1 MNKIQALIIILIQL
15 IITDFSYSQGLFQKK
30 IGGANNE
37 SYPKILG
44 TNDNGHLIYSR
55 TLTNSYGDL
64 DMALMKLD
72 VLGNIEWN
80 KHIGTNSRDLTIQMI
95 HFGDNYLG
103 AGWLNYSGAVD
114 DVSLMIF
121 DANGN
126 ILDRQAWGGSLDE
139 EIQSVVYLNDGN
151 IAITGD
157 GNFIIL
163 QGNFELFYS
172 IVDPSLAMG
181 QVFVYST
188 PMHDTPRKII
198 QGTNNDIFIAGY
210 LMDGTARQGFLMRID
225 LQGNLLWAY
234 QNPTNLITEY
244 WNVLQTGGGDL
255 FCIGSLVNNSNGGT
269 LALISKYNASG
280 NLLWAKT
287 ISLENNVNNK
297 AIQILESHTGNFAVL
312 GTTSATLSS
321 NDDIFLLEID
331 SNGNFI
337 SGYTYGGSMDET
349 WPNMDYSTLNSG
361 YTIISETKSYGAS
374 GTDFLIINTDDSA
387 KSCCSNPI
395 GSVQIQNQAL
405 NIVPANFTTGTTS
418 FPEQSYTINSNAVEF
433 GNETICKAPVLI
445 VGPDTLFC
453 NEASYA
459 KYTIDLNEL
468 VNLTWVVPPTATII
482 NNINDTTIYVDFNGQ
497 SGTIYLLSGN
507 CMDTLDSKFVT
518 IAGIENFNLG
528 NDTIYCF
535 VQSILLNAGSTF
547 ASYLWQDGS
556 TGSTFTVNASGT
568 YWVSVTD
575 LYGCSDSDTI
585 NLTLFTDE
593 INLGNDTLI
602 CSNEFITLDAGGG
615 FNNYLWSNGAITQSI
630 IVNSASNYFVEG
642 GFEQCRS
649 YDTLLLS
656 VQPEAFAYAGSN
668 QSICESE
675 NFDFATCNVPP
686 AANSYDSIRW
696 IGGLGSF
703 SDPTMI
709 HPVYYPDITES
720 GNVNLSLVAY
730 TSFPCENDTSSMIL
744 TIEPL
749 PVADFNLLPSDQSC
763 PDSPIDFMG
772 NSTTN
777 IIDWNWDFGDGSLA
791 FDGQNAV
798 HTYSIPGNYV
808 VTLVVTNT
816 NNCSD
821 TVTHVVVVNELP
833 LVNFFNTPD
842 SSLCI
847 DEIIFFTDNSSPN
860 VISWNWNFDDGN
872 FSLLQNPSH
881 SFSSDG
887 LYNVELTVTDANTC
901 TNTYSSPIQVF
912 PSPAAQIVLTPG
924 NTICSKLPLNFHGLD
939 NNGTN
944 ITDWNWDFGDGSPVA
959 LGQDVSHAY
968 QIAGIYTVSLT
979 LLNDN
984 SCSDIVSTDV
994 VINELPQ
1001 ADFTISSDTSCVGEN
1016 IILAATGTSDIVS
1029 WNWQFGDGNTAIGQN
1044 VSHTYSNPASQTYNI
1059 FSIYQNANGCLDTT
1073 IHQHRVENVSI
1084 GIHPDP
1090 NPGCQNFSV
1099 DLNGIDIN
1107 NNASFADWIW
1117 DFGDLTTGFVGQ
1129 NTSHT
1134 YSQSGTYDVSL
1145 DVCNQH
1151 VIQQVAINPT
1161 CQVDAGGLQRTCQD
1175 VYFNYSRSLTPPTAS
1190 GYSSIMWFTTGAGHF
1205 DDPTLVAPTYFPD
1218 PSEGVTQNDTLIMT
1232 MVGYGLAPCGND
1244 TSTAQLIVIP
1254 GAYAQ
1259 AGSDENSCF
1268 GDPYDF
1274 ANSTDSA
1281 FATHYATLLWS
1292 TSGTGHFVD
1301 PNAMQP
1307 IYVPGPGEIGPVTL
1321 TMVAANIINCDSID
1335 EMVLTIRPTYEIPV
1349 DITVC
1354 YYDSV
1359 FAQGSWQYTT
1369 GTYFD
1374 TLNTVNYGC
1383 DSVIVTNLTVR
1394 PKVDQG
1400 FTMSATGSICRK
1412 ETISFTSTGTA
1423 NIVSRLWDFG
1433 DGFYSNAANPVHQYN
1448 TAGSFTIVYS
1458 YTDENGCSDSLTSQ
1472 IQVNELPDV
1481 SFTMSVLSSCMDTPI
1496 DFSGNSTSNIVS
1508 WDWDF
1513 GDGQTASGQN
1523 VTHSYSTWGDM
1534 TITLTV
1540 TDQNGCTE
1548 TSIHNIT
1555 IVEPVIVDFSYTIDS
1570 CLTVHFIDESTPPPG
1585 YYLVTWDWDLGDGN
1599 THDDPEFSHQY
1610 AAGGLYNVTLTVTAE
1625 ESTGHSCTNS
1635 ITLPVIVPHTPTIYY
1650 TWDPEPTCL
1659 GDTTHFYGTSGTEI
1673 TEWYWDFDD
1682 GLFGNGQGIDHLYT
1696 APGTY
1701 NVTLYITD
1709 TNLCTNS
1716 LVHQVNIN
1724 PMPEV
1729 TMTIDSTPTCAGTT
1743 TLFTGSSTANI
1754 TNWYWEFGDGGISTS
1769 QNPQHIYTTGGTY
1782 YVTLTATDDAGCSGS
1797 TTGMVQV
1804 TPNPIA
1810 DYTYTIT
1817 GCNTFEFTDTSTPP
1831 ANYNITAWLW
1841 DFGDG
1846 FTANVPNPVHVF
1858 PAGGF
1863 YDVTLTVTGSNSNFS
1878 CTDEI
1883 TYTIQAPNGPTAF
1896 FTWFPN
1902 PAQTGEDVNF
1912 FGTSGST
1919 ITSWEWDFDDGFMA
1933 TVQNPTHPY
1942 INPGNYQVT
1951 LTVTDENGCIV
1962 VVTNEVTIGG
1972 LPDVEFTWSA
1982 ACEGTPVQFT
1992 VDAAI
1997 TDTAAVQGYYW
2008 QFGDG
2013 LTSTQQN
2020 PLHAYTTAGLY
2031 TATLTITDTIGYS
2044 NSVSHEIDVKPNP
2057 VSVFGIDSPNCQGAN
2072 TQLTDYS
2079 TSTSGFITT
2088 WEWDF
2093 GDGNTQTVNFPD
2105 DPDVSH
2111 TYANTGTYDITLTV
2125 TSSDGCQG
2133 TSQEQVTITPAPIA
2147 LFSSSSTCSSGPV
2160 SFQDEST
2167 ANGSGTIISWQWNFG
2182 DPASGTN
2189 NTSTNQHPTHV
2200 FTAPGSYDVTLIIE
2214 SSSGCSDTTTQS
2226 ITVSDPPEVEF
2237 TYSPACMGED
2247 IQFTVDGTI
2256 TDIANVSTWS
2266 WSFGDGQ
2273 TSNLQ
2278 DPTHNYTS
2286 PGDYDVTLSIETND
2300 GCTASITHTV
2310 TVNPLPNA
2318 QFDYSAPTCQGD
2330 SIHFMN
2336 LSSSPNGPI
2345 VKWEWD
2351 FGDGTSQ
2358 TILAP
2363 NNPNT
2368 SHLYLTDNTYDVTLT
2383 VTDSDS
2389 CQNTS
2394 QRQVQVVPSP
2404 VAEFTWEDACY
2415 GTPVLFTDLTSE
2427 NSGPDLY
2434 GWLWVFG
2441 DPLSGTNN
2449 SSTLQ
2454 NPSHEFTAPGDYT
2467 VTLIVTNTQGCD
2479 DTITHDLTVN
2489 DPPDVSF
2496 TMSSDTLCMNEPV
2509 QFTGASTTPI
2519 SSWFWDFGDG
2529 GIAITQSPQYVY
2541 TTPGTYTVSLTVTG
2555 LDGCTATASEQITV
2569 KDQPIANFSYE
2580 NACLGDST
2588 YFRDES
2594 FSQLGYINEWQW
2606 DFGDGSTSTDQH
2618 PSHYYM
2624 TSDDYQV
2631 TLIAMDNYGCSDT
2644 ISQWIQ
2650 VRTIPMAMI
2659 ESYVQVCEP
2668 TGQVY
2673 FFDGS
2678 TPGADGSPIQSWEW
2692 NLDDGYYSSEIDPEY
2707 IYAKTDTCY
2716 QITLM
2721 VTDANGCYS
2730 TDTMEVC
2737 LFGTLEVDFTAQKQC
2752 LGQPTT
2758 FYASYTPP
2766 SDSVASYQWDFN
2778 DGSPIQTTYHDTIV
2792 HTFAN
2797 PGMYVVNLSA
2807 LDTNGCTATMYH
2819 EVYIDSLPTPRFS
2832 YQAGS
2837 CELPTQFTD
2846 ESLGGGEFI
2855 QSWLWD
2861 FGDALNLTQPNTST
2875 LQDPTH
2881 LYGPTD
2887 STYSVKLI
2895 VTNFNGCTDSIV
2907 QQVTTRA
2914 CLVANFYVP
2923 DTIPLC
2929 ARSAFCFA
2937 DSSSFSTSNGN
2948 ITRWDWD
2955 FGDGTTD
2962 SYTIFQPQMCH
2973 SYALGGT
2980 YAVTLTLTGEIGTT
2994 TYSNSITKTVTV
3006 NATPTAGI
3014 TVENNCLNDSTYFF
3028 DNTTIYGVPTVTWH
3042 WDFGDLSATVDTAF
3056 IPDPAYL
3063 YVAYDTYTTELIVIN
3078 EAGCTDTTTRE
3089 VTIYKPPVA
3098 DFSWEETCQ
3107 GYYTNFFD
3115 ESTADSASI
3124 SVYNWHFGDPFTT
3137 DSVSSLQDPAHIYNL
3152 LGVYSVNLLIV
3163 DANSCQD
3170 DTTKLLEIW
3179 PVPTALFTLTEDWE
3193 GKQGQVKLDNQSEG
3207 ATNYFWDFDD
3217 GFTSSEQHPIHQYL
3231 TDSDPVYILRLV
3243 AYNEFGCPDTLDYP
3257 YTLIFTGL
3265 YVPNA
3270 FSPSVSD
3277 AAFRTFKPVGINL
3290 SEYKLEV
3297 FSSWGNLVFT
3307 TALLENGQPA
3317 EGWDGTFEGQD
3328 MPTGTYI
3335 WRITARFSD
3344 QSYWRGSDNG
3354 DGNTKT
3360 QGTVTLIR

>member
-1 MNKIQALIIILIQL
+1 MKKTVLLFSFILIIHGVFGQGEFNAFSINDTCVFSLDDITQNDRDEQNFCSNQVVVNIFGIPEIEARLQL
-15 IITDFSYSQGLFQKK
+15 ISAIQQDKELECNQGDQPGQLIVYSKNPEQIQSSLLGQLDELEKQLYADFKNMSKEELGYAMQDWKQNVMEELYYF
-30 IGGANNE
+30 
-37 SYPKILG
+37 ILG
-44 TNDNGHLIYSR
+44 DREITGFTCAESDPFCTSDVYSFPAATTGYGESGPDYGCVDLPRCPVWYHMRIKLAGDITIKMVGTKTNGTTMDIDFALWGPYGDPLSPCPFELTSECSGTPIGCPDNNDN
-55 TLTNSYGDL
+55 
-64 DMALMKLD
+64 
-72 VLGNIEWN
+72 
-80 KHIGTNSRDLTIQMI
+80 
-95 HFGDNYLG
+95 NYP
-103 AGWLNYSGAVD
+103 
-114 DVSLMIF
+114 
-121 DANGN
+121 
-126 ILDRQAWGGSLDE
+126 
-139 EIQSVVYLNDGN
+139 
-151 IAITGD
+151 
-157 GNFIIL
+157 NF
-163 QGNFELFYS
+163 Y
-172 IVDPSLAMG
+172 P
-181 QVFVYST
+181 
-188 PMHDTPRKII
+188 
-198 QGTNNDIFIAGY
+198 
-210 LMDGTARQGFLMRID
+210 
-225 LQGNLLWAY
+225 
-234 QNPTNLITEY
+234 
-244 WNVLQTGGGDL
+244 
-255 FCIGSLVNNSNGGT
+255 
-269 LALISKYNASG
+269 SG
-280 NLLWAKT
+280 NLHDCSYSALSIEYAHVTNGQVGQYYILMITNFSEQPGNITFQKT
-287 ISLENNVNNK
+287 EGLGETDCSIVPPQVSNNGPLCVGETLELY
-297 AIQILESHTGNFAVL
+297 ASSEPGATYEWSGPL
-312 GTTSATLSS
+312 G
-321 NDDIFLLEID
+321 
-331 SNGNFI
+331 FI
-337 SGYTYGGSMDET
+337 S
-349 WPNMDYSTLNSG
+349 
-361 YTIISETKSYGAS
+361 
-374 GTDFLIINTDDSA
+374 TDQ
-387 KSCCSNPI
+387 NPI
-395 GSVQIQNQAL
+395 IPNVTLGHAGDYQVIITVDGLVSD
-405 NIVPANFTTGTTS
+405 PAITTVVVNPNPAPAFTFT
-418 FPEQSYTINSNAVEF
+418 
-433 GNETICKAPVLI
+433 
-445 VGPDTLFC
+445 PDTLLCVDENILFSATST
-453 NEASYA
+453 ETIASW
-459 KYTIDLNEL
+459 IWDFGNGDFGSGQ
-468 VNLTWVVPPTATII
+468 
-482 NNINDTTIYVDFNGQ
+482 NINYA
-497 SGTIYLLSGN
+497 YP
-507 CMDTLDSKFVT
+507 
-518 IAGIENFNLG
+518 AE
-528 NDTIYCF
+528 
-535 VQSILLNAGSTF
+535 GS
-547 ASYLWQDGS
+547 
-556 TGSTFTVNASGT
+556 FTVDLL
-568 YWVSVTD
+568 VTTTEN
-575 LYGCSDSDTI
+575 CQA
-585 NLTLFTDE
+585 NL
-593 INLGNDTLI
+593 NQ
-602 CSNEFITLDAGGG
+602 
-615 FNNYLWSNGAITQSI
+615 AI
-630 IVNSASNYFVEG
+630 V
-642 GFEQCRS
+642 
-649 YDTLLLS
+649 
-656 VQPEAFAYAGSN
+656 
-668 QSICESE
+668 
-675 NFDFATCNVPP
+675 
-686 AANSYDSIRW
+686 
-696 IGGLGSF
+696 
-703 SDPTMI
+703 I
-709 HPVYYPDITES
+709 H
-720 GNVNLSLVAY
+720 
-730 TSFPCENDTSSMIL
+730 
-744 TIEPL
+744 PL
-749 PVADFNLLPSDQSC
+749 PVASFTIAQGTTVCVDEQLTFNAT
-763 PDSPIDFMG
+763 
-772 NSTTN
+772 STTN
-777 IIDWNWDFGDGSLA
+777 IIDWNWNFGDGNTGT
-791 FDGQNAV
+791 GQN
-798 HTYSIPGNYV
+798 I
-808 VTLVVTNT
+808 
-816 NNCSD
+816 
-821 TVTHVVVVNELP
+821 THVYATSGMKQVV
-833 LVNFFNTPD
+833 
-842 SSLCI
+842 
-847 DEIIFFTDNSSPN
+847 
-860 VISWNWNFDDGN
+860 
-872 FSLLQNPSH
+872 
-881 SFSSDG
+881 
-887 LYNVELTVTDANTC
+887 LTVT
-901 TNTYSSPIQVF
+901 
-912 PSPAAQIVLTPG
+912 
-924 NTICSKLPLNFHGLD
+924 
-939 NNGTN
+939 N
-944 ITDWNWDFGDGSPVA
+944 I
-959 LGQDVSHAY
+959 
-968 QIAGIYTVSLT
+968 
-979 LLNDN
+979 N
-984 SCSDIVSTDV
+984 SCTDV
-994 VINELPQ
+994 VTTTITVNPLPV
-1001 ADFTISSDTSCVGEN
+1001 ADFSVSVNDTSCYAELVSFN
-1016 IILAATGTSDIVS
+1016 ATGTPDIID
-1029 WNWQFGDGNTAIGQN
+1029 WQWQFGDGNTASGQN
-1044 VSHTYSNPASQTYNI
+1044 TTHAYTTYGNFTVT
-1059 FSIYQNANGCLDTT
+1059 SIYTNANGCQDITSHMQTVVDLSALD
-1073 IHQHRVENVSI
+1073 
-1084 GIHPDP
+1084 
-1090 NPGCQNFSV
+1090 FSV
-1099 DLNGIDIN
+1099 TPSPSCPGYPVDILGIGN
-1107 NNASFADWIW
+1107 VTFTPWIW
-1117 DFGDLTTGFVGQ
+1117 NLGDGTVEVGKEVV
-1129 NTSHT
+1129 HT
-1134 YSQSGTYDVSL
+1134 YPNAGTYDIRL
-1145 DVCNQH
+1145 DVCTQT
-1151 VIQQVAINPT
+1151 VEKQLVVNPVCSVYAGDMQYT
-1161 CQVDAGGLQRTCQD
+1161 CED
-1175 VYFNYSRSLTPPTAS
+1175 VYFNYALSATPPTAIGDS
-1190 GYSSIMWFTTGAGHF
+1190 AVRWFTTGLGTF
-1205 DDPTLVAPTYFPD
+1205 NDPNLVTPTYFPHV
-1218 PSEGVTQNDTLIMT
+1218 SEGATQNDTILMM
-1232 MVGYGLAPCGND
+1232 MVGYGFYPCDND
-1244 TSTAQLIVIP
+1244 TAWAQLVVVP
-1254 GAYAQ
+1254 GAFAE

-1274 ANSTDSA
+1274 ANSTDSV
-1281 FATHYATLLWS
+1281 FATNYVLLHWT

-1301 PNAMQP
+1301 PNVMRP
-1307 IYVPGPGEIGPVTL
+1307 IYIPGPGELGPITQ
-1321 TMVAANIINCDSID
+1321 TMVAVNIISCDSID
-1335 EMVLTIRPTYEIPV
+1335 TMTLTIRPLFETPLSF
-1349 DITVC
+1349 TLC
-1354 YYDSV
+1354 QYDSL
-1359 FAQGSWQYTT
+1359 FAQGAWQKASGVFY
-1369 GTYFD
+1369 D
-1374 TLNTVNYGC
+1374 TLPSAYGC
-1383 DSVIVTNLTVR
+1383 DSVIITSLTVR
-1394 PKVDQG
+1394 PKIDQDFVMDASG
-1400 FTMSATGSICRK
+1400 FICRK
-1412 ETISFTSTGTA
+1412 ETVHFTPTGTA
-1423 NIVSRLWDFG
+1423 NLTDWQWDFG
-1433 DGFYSNAANPVHQYN
+1433 DGFTSTATNPSHQYI
-1448 TAGSFTIVYS
+1448 TVGDFTIVYS
-1458 YTDENGCSDSLTSQ
+1458 YTDENGCSDTAMKS
-1472 IQVNELPDV
+1472 IQVMPLPDV
-1481 SFTMSVLSSCMDTPI
+1481 AITASADKACMDTPI
-1496 DFSGNSTSNIVS
+1496 DFSGTSTSNIVS

-1513 GDGQTASGQN
+1513 GDGQTTSGQN
-1523 VTHSYSTWGDM
+1523 VSHIYSTWGDM
-1534 TITLTV
+1534 TITLMV

-1585 YYLVTWDWDLGDGN
+1585 YYLVTWDWDLGDGS
-1599 THDDPEFSHQY
+1599 THDDPDFSHQY
-1610 AAGGLYNVTLTVTAE
+1610 VAGGLYNVTLTVTAE

-1635 ITLPVIVPHTPTIYY
+1635 ITLPVIVPHMPTIYY

-1673 TEWYWDFDD
+1673 TKWYWDFDD

-1782 YVTLTATDDAGCSGS
+1782 QVTLTATDDAGCSGS

-1804 TPNPIA
+1804 TPNPTA

-2057 VSVFGIDSPNCQGAN
+2057 VSVFGIDSPNCQGAA

-2147 LFSSSSTCSSGPV
+2147 LFTNSSTCSSGPV

-2226 ITVSDPPEVEF
+2226 ITVNDPPEVEF

-2368 SHLYLTDNTYDVTLT
+2368 SHLYVTDNTYDVTLT

-2541 TTPGTYTVSLTVTG
+2541 TAPGTYIVSLTVTG

-2588 YFRDES
+2588 YFSDES
-2594 FSQLGYINEWQW
+2594 FSQLGYIASWQW
-2606 DFGDGSTSTDQH
+2606 DFGDGTTSTDQH

-2650 VRTIPMAMI
+2650 VRTIPIAMI

-2707 IYAKTDTCY
+2707 IYSKTDTCY

-2832 YQAGS
+2832 YLAGS
-2837 CELPTQFTD
+2837 CDTPMQFTD

-3028 DNTTIYGVPTVTWH
+3028 DNTTTYGVPTTTWH

-3354 DGNTKT
+3354 DGNTNT